1 LTNPL
6 SYRTTVDTL
15 LVRGINTSF
24 NVNGP
29 GKRLVVHFQGCDL
42 GCGGCFNKELWSIK
56 ARAGVTSYQ
65 TDTFARMLLDRV
77 NADPEL
83 EGITFSGGEPFQ
95 QGEEFLTLLA
105 LLRAPRGLRAPN
117 IVVFTGYT
125 LEELDGFFPHGL
137 KELLMSHVDMLIS
150 GRFEIANRLIEGDT
164 YASSS
169 NQRVTL
175 FGERFHDTDLTRHF
189 SVDVLVDS
197 TGGALI
203 TGFPADK
210 VLREIKDPATRKKS
224 L

>member
-1 LTNPL
+1 MTNPL
-6 SYRTTVDTL
+6 SYRTTGDTL
-15 LVRGINTSF
+15 RVRGINTSF

-42 GCGGCFNKELWSIK
+42 GCGGCFNKELWSVK
-56 ARAGVTSYQ
+56 ARTGVTAYQ
-65 TDTFARMLLDRV
+65 TDYSARELLRRLDEEE
-77 NADPEL
+77 A

-105 LLRAPRGLRAPN
+105 LLRTRRGARQAPN

-125 LEELDGFFPHGL
+125 LEELDGFFPQGL
-137 KELLMSHVDMLIS
+137 KELLMTHIDMLIS

-175 FGERFHDTDLTRHF
+175 FGERFNDSDLKRHF